1 MNLSVAVFMKM
12 CLLLLV
18 SSCFASEPTEDEIA
32 EIKRALNSIFWEH
45 QITMLC
51 SDKNHLR
58 SAVVK
63 YGLEGRFA
71 TTKQSFMRKSCYLK
85 IYILIEK
92 SKEVDVLKVYLNPK
106 YELNFNFYF
115 DSDANNRDNTSE
127 LYDGR
132 SNSLD
137 AKVYTPLLFAVALNR
152 IVAVK
157 EMVNAELVPKLKLDM
172 SHKNMPLVNA
182 RSIARKFYDPAKR
195 QAMLDA
201 LRIDPEKHDLTL
213 VNKHLKGELS
223 ITVKEAVMADDVEMV
238 ESALLLGNFGDKTD
252 VQIIRRAMINE
263 NYLIL
268 EMLVMEGYAIPA
280 EKDRPAFKKMNKD
293 DVTFIL
299 SQSDNDK
306 RRPLPHRYRSWYS
319 YVGYNEHCV

>member
-18 SSCFASEPTEDEIA
+18 SSCFASEPTEEEVKEIT
-32 EIKRALNSIFWEH
+32 IALNSILWEH
-45 QITMLC
+45 QIIMLC
-51 SDKNHLR
+51 LEKNHLC

-63 YGLEGRFA
+63 NGLEGRFA
-71 TTKQSFMRKSCYLK
+71 TRKQSFMRDSCYLK
-85 IYILIEK
+85 IYNILIT
-92 SKEVDVLKVYLNPK
+92 DNLTILRVYLDPK
-106 YELNFNFYF
+106 YELDFNYYHGP
-115 DSDANNRDNTSE
+115 DARSWENTSE
-127 LYDGR
+127 LYDGQ

-137 AKVYTPLLFAVALNR
+137 VQLYTPLLFAVALNK
-152 IVAVK
+152 IESVK
-157 EMVNAELVPKLKLDM
+157 EMVNAKLVPKLKLDM
-172 SHKNMPLVNA
+172 PHKNMPLVNA
-182 RSIARKFYDPAKR
+182 RSIARKFYDPVKR
-195 QAMLDA
+195 KAMLEA
-201 LRIDPEKHDLTL
+201 LRFDPEKHDLTL

-238 ESALLLGNFGDKTD
+238 ESALLLGNFGVKTD

-319 YVGYNEHCV
+319 YVEYNEHCV